1 MQEVKILGIISHVFD
16 RAANIGNGLFA
27 NQLAK
32 AELEAKAKAEAK
44 VKADAKA
51 KADALLKLYAAQ
63 KAVRAKA
70 KADAKAKAEAVR
82 AERAAVKAEAHKGYE
97 PARAGLLLALGLLK
111 GADVKKALVLIR
123 GGEKALQ
130 LLNDVITE
138 NGVFNS
144 NELDPEKGA
153 VALKCGVLRR
163 TFSVGAAS
171 VDDPA
176 LTLNSLGANK
186 RGTKVATHSQA
197 LDFDKVNNQQGTQL
211 VPEMVVLPTSVKS
224 ETRILG
230 CTNES
235 ESDLTVGVINK
246 LNSSWNSSLFNLCLT
261 FGIPLDAKKDVL
273 KVTAKDLGEDAK
285 SSLNRSLFELDFLP
299 ITEGIYLRKEV
310 WVKVLEQFAK
320 VFGDLKDLRSYGK
333 SFITTPALQAFKEF
347 NNLPV
352 FLAGD
357 DLLPWEGNDG
367 AGLVTAGTIMP
378 EAFQFRHLGNGRF
391 GKGLMARSHYLV
403 KEEGGTFSL
412 EGYKGMDVPTFQALE
427 KWLKD
432 VSCKGGYS
440 LTVGDV
446 TYWKAAILTPSTLKG
461 LNKKIPAGGV
471 FLEQGGLFTIIGKD
485 SEKMKTSNNWQISQL
500 LQALGNPSVNP
511 EFVKAKDEFLDLLDE
526 HMESSISKLVNK
538 VDRNGNLDLIQ
549 LANVFNSEKY
559 AHLLNTF
566 NTKAESRYINMMD
579 FGSKGVVIKAFSKK
593 NANKLVMESVV
604 TRTPNQDSQSVQ
616 VIEKI
621 NPAKLYDLL
630 KESRGRGWANDSR
643 FTEEEQRVLS
653 KVLGTWDSDE
663 CERFFT
669 FFANVISP
677 QVASGVTWVSTE
689 LQGLITGDNDGDRDI
704 ITEDP
709 LWLAMGK
716 LIGFNKDLRPVKESL
731 KAFVLKAS
739 VVPSSEKLKA
749 NDNELLAL
757 INMVSKGWT
766 EELGVALSYITAKNS
781 GQLNV
786 GAITNGAAI
795 ATTWFQPVFFEDGS
809 FRMKHWV
816 RQYFF
821 ACFDVQQVSID
832 RQKYAYVIPSLRYFH
847 LSKGAYKLKNG
858 TQLLIPGLSFVPA
871 GMHELMEVDNQLY
884 DVEAAEKFFKEKFS
898 HFKDGVEYMPDLEL
912 GTQVRITD
920 PVQGYSVLGV
930 YTWAQFVLMCFK
942 LCEALEVEEQQWGE
956 VYAKLLTLK
965 SFVQFFNAEDD
976 ADRVSAGTDL
986 ITKLGDL
993 IKSGNPAEALAGLK
1007 LIKKAEMLAWLD
1019 DANAKHRPEHMEI
1032 IKARIDAMALNSL
1045 DELGVKASS
1054 VEGLEDAFMEAM
1066 HRYSDLLCITNHSGD
1081 DISPDAHMAVF
1092 MDAMAK
1098 SKELEAREAE
1108 ALAQSVRKQAS
1119 SDSSTKILSRV
1130 AGAFGEA
1137 WYLGEEKVTEERMV
1151 MQSFCDGVRKAL
1163 LNSQVN
1169 SDARKDYLDRFEE
1182 AVQKT
1187 ASIVVASNGKDDKE
1201 LIPFL
1206 GDCMAAISEAR
1217 TNTARLDFHGENLRV
1232 ELIKFF
1238 QGMDANKEL
1247 KPQIN
1252 ALYNKVFKNGVDALW
1267 GGLEE
1272 AQKQQLA
1279 KKLGVDDASL
1289 LSFDQKLYLARFT
1302 GEWSFFENSL
1312 SIVNRLHKAVDF
1324 YGSTQMDKIKATVLK
1339 SIKSFDRSTSS
1350 WADELVVAPVA
1361 DFQMP
1366 LEFWADKLVALIS
1379 SGLNINL
1386 KLKKA
1391 KGLRG
1396 VDGGYQLVKHDAWV
1410 MHSSVMLNYLQVKG
1424 VDLKKYLLADLEI
1437 GLGQVW
1443 SLADYLS
1450 LLGDIGDGGV
1460 LGGHGNSE
1468 DEGIIRQ
1475 VFTKAKLDLDEYR
1488 KALNLLKAASFKLS
1502 AEWKQTSKIKTVD
1515 VANTIYVGFSFMLVN
1530 TLVKKHRRESSFEA
1544 LSHNYTS
1551 ALRVSLHNAL
1561 GVEMAFPESS
1571 SKPDFSRLLETL
1583 WPSEV
1588 QEVLQ
1593 RSGFGRISFNGEYS
1607 REDIVHGGYAV
1618 QSQKTSKFGKVKTEK
1633 TAYQKLKESRPSL
1646 EGGLK
1651 VDYQQE
1657 HALPDLFIALAE
1669 QVKESNSVRRVNSN
1683 GMISLLGV
1691 MLLQSDF
1698 VILAEIALGLREFE
1712 GSDKLLDPC
1721 YYSLYKK
1728 ISNKDFRSMLGL
1740 IKHGKQGNRELKGY
1754 SLDVNVDIKAEDLVK
1769 SFK

>member
-138 NGVFNS
+138 NGVPNS
-144 NELDPEKGA
+144 RELSAEKRA
-153 VALKCGVLRR
+153 AALKCGVLRR

-176 LTLNSLGANK
+176 FTLNSLGANK

-211 VPEMVVLPTSVKS
+211 VPEMVVLPTGVKS

-230 CTNES
+230 YTNES

-310 WVKVLEQFAK
+310 WVKVVGEFAK

-378 EAFQFRHLGNGRF
+378 EGFQFRYLGNGRF

-403 KEEGGTFSL
+403 KEEDGVFSL
-412 EGYKGMDVPTFQALE
+412 EGYKGMHPSTFLSLQ

-432 VSCKGGYS
+432 VSGYS
-440 LTVGDV
+440 FKVGNA

-461 LNKKIPAGGV
+461 LNKKIPKGGV
-471 FLEQGGLFTIIGKD
+471 FLKDGGLFTIIGKD

-500 LQALGNPSVNP
+500 LQALGNPSKNQ
-511 EFVKAKDEFLDLLDE
+511 EFLKAKEEFLGLLDS

-538 VDRNGNLDLIQ
+538 VDRNGNLDFIQ

-566 NTKAESRYINMMD
+566 NTKAESRYVNMMT
-579 FGSKGVVIKAFSKK
+579 FGSAGVVIKAFSKK
-593 NANKLVMESVV
+593 NADKLVMESVV

-630 KESRGRGWANDSR
+630 KESRGRGWANDSH

-653 KVLGTWDSDE
+653 KVLGTWQIEE

-704 ITEDP
+704 ITDEA

-716 LIGFNKDLRPVKESL
+716 LIAFNKDLRPVKESL
-731 KAFVLKAS
+731 KAFVLEAS
-739 VVPSSEKLKA
+739 VIPSLEKLKT

-871 GMHELMEVDNQLY
+871 GMSKLIEVNEQLN
-884 DVEAAEKFFKEKFS
+884 DVAAAEGFFKTHFS
-898 HFKDGVEYMPDLEL
+898 GFKDGVEHMPDLEL
-912 GTQVRITD
+912 GTDVQITD

-942 LCEALEVEEQQWGE
+942 LCEALEIEEEKWGE
-956 VYAKLLTLK
+956 VYAKLLTSK
-965 SFVQFFNAEDD
+965 NFVQFFNDEEDV
-976 ADRVSAGTDL
+976 DRVSAGTGL
-986 ITKLGDL
+986 ITELGDL
-993 IKSGNPAEALAGLK
+993 VRSGKPAEALAGLK

-1019 DANAKHRPEHMEI
+1019 DANAEYRPEHMEI
-1032 IKARIDAMALNSL
+1032 IKARIDAMALSSL
-1045 DELGVKASS
+1045 DKLGVKASS
-1054 VEGLEDAFMEAM
+1054 VEGLEDAFMQAM

-1092 MDAMAK
+1092 VDAMAK

-1169 SDARKDYLDRFEE
+1169 SDARKGYLNRFEE

-1187 ASIVVASNGKDDKE
+1187 ASIVVANDSKYDKE

-1267 GGLEE
+1267 DGLEE

-1366 LEFWADKLVALIS
+1366 LEFWADKLVALIG

-1396 VDGGYQLVKHDAWV
+1396 VDGGYQLIKADAWV
-1410 MHSSVMLNYLQVKG
+1410 MYSSVMLNYLQVKG

-1450 LLGDIGDGGV
+1450 LLGDIGEGGV
-1460 LGGHGNSE
+1460 LGGHSNSE
-1468 DEGIIRQ
+1468 DEAILAE

-1502 AEWKQTSKIKTVD
+1502 AEWQQVGKTKTTL
-1515 VANTIYVGFSFMLVN
+1515 VANTIYVGFAFMLVN
-1530 TLVKKHRRESSFEA
+1530 SLVKKHRRESNFDSDT
-1544 LSHNYTS
+1544 HNYTS

-1571 SKPDFSRLLETL
+1571 SKPDFSRLLDTL

-1593 RSGFGRISFNGEYS
+1593 HSGFGRISFNGEYS

-1618 QSQKTSKFGKVKTEK
+1618 HSPRAPKFGKVKTEK

-1651 VDYQQE
+1651 VHYQQE
-1657 HALPDLFIALAE
+1657 HALPDLFVALAE
-1669 QVKESNSVRRVNSN
+1669 QVKQSNSVRRVNSN

-1698 VILAEIALGLREFE
+1698 VMLAEIALGLREFE

-1740 IKHGKQGNRELKGY
+1740 IKHGQQGNRQL
-1754 SLDVNVDIKAEDLVK
+1754 SQFNLDVNIDVEAEDLVK